1 LEIDMSK
8 SKVVCVGIAL
18 AAGALIAMSNSAW
31 AQKKVRYET
40 AFARCKSELNAKF
53 PANEPEAS
61 ARYSAG
67 AACMRRYGYRLKRGA
82 KM

>member
-1 LEIDMSK
+1 MST
-8 SKVVCVGIAL
+8 SKAVSAGLAL
-18 AAGALIAMSNSAW
+18 AAGVLIATSNTAW

-82 KM
+82 KI